1 VGMEEVREQGKE
13 VSQRIE
19 EMAQLIRV

>member
-1 VGMEEVREQGKE
+1 MEEVREQGKE